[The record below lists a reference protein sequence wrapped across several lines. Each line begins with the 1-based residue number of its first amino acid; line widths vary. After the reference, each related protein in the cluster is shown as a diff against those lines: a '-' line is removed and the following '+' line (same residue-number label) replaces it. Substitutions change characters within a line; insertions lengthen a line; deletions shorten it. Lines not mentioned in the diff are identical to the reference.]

1 MSRFSRRDFLVN
13 LTGAGAALC
22 AAQWT
27 PTAQSAQKSKSGTDV
42 VPLGKS
48 GLSTTVLGIGTGT
61 HGGNEQRALGQPGLT
76 KLVRHALERGIRF
89 IDTADSYRMHVL
101 LQLALEGVKRDQ
113 YFVQT
118 KTSAKHP
125 EVAKA
130 DIERFR
136 RELKVDSIDILL
148 MHCMRTSTWAADMRP
163 VLDVLREAKQK
174 GRIRAIGISCHGWDP
189 LVASPDAEGIDIQ
202 LVRINPFNV
211 AMDAEPERVA
221 PLLKI
226 MHDKGR
232 GILGMKIFGEN
243 GLGSR
248 EKRLE
253 SLKYVLGLGSVDA
266 FTIGFTT
273 TEQIDETLELI
284 RQATA

>member
-1 MSRFSRRDFLVN
+1 MD
-13 LTGAGAALC
+13 
-22 AAQWT
+22 
-27 PTAQSAQKSKSGTDV
+27 
-42 VPLGKS
+42 
-48 GLSTTVLGIGTGT
+48 
-61 HGGNEQRALGQPGLT
+61 
-76 KLVRHALERGIRF
+76 RGIQF
-89 IDTADSYRMHVL
+89 IDTADGYRMHVL
-101 LQLALEGVKRDQ
+101 LQLALEGVPRDK
-113 YFVQT
+113 YFIQT

-136 RELKVDSIDILL
+136 RELKVDRIDILL
-148 MHCMRTSTWAADMRP
+148 MHCMRTATWPVDMRP

-189 LVASPDAEGIDIQ
+189 LAASPDAEGIDIQ
-202 LVRINPFNV
+202 LARINPFD
-211 AMDAEPERVA
+211 AQMDAEHDRVA
-221 PLLKI
+221 PLLKK
-226 MHDKGR
+226 MHDNGR
-232 GILGMKIFGEN
+232 GILGMKIFGET
-243 GLGSR
+243 GLGTR

-284 RQATA
+284 QQATAC